1 MTDGIIPYGETG
13 SGWSGSDTSRERQ
26 EREDGAGITG
36 WRQHEVFAYLTK
48 RGADGAT
55 VAEVEDHF
63 EIGHGKASS
72 ALTHLHRADRIKR
85 MKERRNGQEVYILEQ
100 FRGEREEAAY
110 RPRLPRKHPRYLTR
124 DQVLAAMMDASVDDS
139 MYEDVRAVLENLP

>member
-1 MTDGIIPYGETG
+1 MTEGIVPYGSKG

-26 EREDGAGITG
+26 EREDAAGITG

-72 ALTHLHRADRIKR
+72 ALTHLHRAERIVR
-85 MKERRNGQEVYILEQ
+85 IKERRGRQEIYLLEQ
-100 FRGEREEAAY
+100 FRGDRELAAY
-110 RPRLPRKHPRYLTR
+110 RPRLSRQHPKSLTR
-124 DQVLAAMMDASVDDS
+124 DEVLAVMMDVGVDES
-139 MYEDVRAVLENLP
+139 AYPDVRKVLDGLP